1 MSPVEERFVRRAI
14 GRQKL
19 FLGLSVAGLI
29 VAAGLAVGY
38 ALAWR
43 RDPAFPIGPRAVI
56 VLLVLLNSRQ
66 NLRQY
71 RYARALAGLMS
82 DRPAER

>member
-1 MSPVEERFVRRAI
+1 MSPTEERFVRRAI
-14 GRQKL
+14 RRQNL
-19 FLGLSVAGLI
+19 FLTLSVAGLI

-56 VLLVLLNSRQ
+56 VLLVLLNARQ

-71 RYARALAGLMS
+71 RYARALAGLM
-82 DRPAER
+82 PAGAAER